1 MTHNPVWV
9 EPSAAGVRAY
19 FMPEDD
25 RSTVY
30 VYDADTGPS

>member
-1 MTHNPVWV
+1 MTENPVWI
-9 EPSAAGVRAY
+9 EATPSALRAY

-30 VYDADTGPS
+30 VYDVKSIS